1 MKEKFLNTSINFIGK
16 YYSYDKKE
24 IEKLKYGLEGLYL
37 TLTKIVFTFIL
48 ALLLGI
54 IKEFFIVL
62 LLFNFLR
69 YFGFGFHAENS
80 SQCLILSS
88 FWFVILPF
96 ILLKLNI
103 TLNIFIILCFLC
115 IVCIMLFAPSD
126 TIKRPLYNKKKRII
140 RKILNTIL
148 AIIYV
153 VVALMLKSNYF
164 YTLILTSLII
174 EVIVINPLTYKIFK
188 QPYNNYKNKSRA

>member
-16 YYSYDKKE
+16 YYSYDKKG

-153 VVALMLKSNYF
+153 SVALILKSNYF